1 MSEAAITHQG
11 TTSVKR
17 HTDKRKSRYLW
28 YSGWELS
35 PFDFK
40 QVVCSVPEM
49 KVNGGETDSVEI
61 EECIVAYALWRYDAI
76 TVKSPVKPPPLRIY
90 FFPTRSIL
98 YQSDDQVKDGHPD
111 AARIKSVAEVDAA
124 KLVAF
129 CSFVKERGGD
139 FNPATASFTFRK
151 EQPDDPRWRIVS
163 MDPCRGF
170 VYYGSHNTCDTNS
183 DARQRK
189 NQGTAFTT
197 VRTSTGAGGWNRRS
211 YFLALRI
218 LFQFGTPPLSCLIR
232 FPGPSG
238 LYLLSRFS
246 SMAAASTGH
255 CLSKTGHRV
264 LQTQLPIFRIRIVT
278 GCKPDGRR
286 STNAIGP
293 SSMLNEDADSE
304 FIIEILR
311 M

>member
-11 TTSVKR
+11 TASVKR

-49 KVNGGETDSVEI
+49 KVNGGERESVEI

-76 TVKSPVKPPPLRIY
+76 TVKSPVKPPPLRTRNIDPKDLDSEVLSL

-111 AARIKSVAEVDAA
+111 AARIKTVAEVDAA

-139 FNPATASFTFRK
+139 LNPATASFTFRK
-151 EQPDDPRWRIVS
+151 EQPDDPRW
-163 MDPCRGF
+163 F
-170 VYYGSHNTCDTNS
+170 
-183 DARQRK
+183 
-189 NQGTAFTT
+189 
-197 VRTSTGAGGWNRRS
+197 
-211 YFLALRI
+211 
-218 LFQFGTPPLSCLIR
+218 
-232 FPGPSG
+232 
-238 LYLLSRFS
+238 
-246 SMAAASTGH
+246 
-255 CLSKTGHRV
+255 
-264 LQTQLPIFRIRIVT
+264 
-278 GCKPDGRR
+278 
-286 STNAIGP
+286 
-293 SSMLNEDADSE
+293 
-304 FIIEILR
+304 
-311 M
+311 